1 MANREKLPLQIVYL
15 DVNDN
20 GSVRDNIQMK
30 NVLTTRIKKYQWT
43 DYCEATIM
51 IPHRRISIS

>member
-1 MANREKLPLQIVYL
+1 MANREKLPLQIVHL

-30 NVLTTRIKKYQWT
+30 NVLTTRIKKYQ
-43 DYCEATIM
+43 
-51 IPHRRISIS
+51 

>member
-20 GSVRDNIQMK
+20 GFVRDNIQMK
-30 NVLTTRIKKYQWT
+30 NVLTTRIKKYQ
-43 DYCEATIM
+43 
-51 IPHRRISIS
+51 

>member
-1 MANREKLPLQIVYL
+1 MANREKLPLQTVHL

-30 NVLTTRIKKYQWT
+30 NVLTTRIKKYQ
-43 DYCEATIM
+43 
-51 IPHRRISIS
+51 

>member
-30 NVLTTRIKKYQWT
+30 NVLTTRIKKYQ
-43 DYCEATIM
+43 
-51 IPHRRISIS
+51 

>member
-1 MANREKLPLQIVYL
+1 MANKEKLPLQIVHP

-30 NVLTTRIKKYQWT
+30 SV
-43 DYCEATIM
+43 
-51 IPHRRISIS
+51 